1 MNSFAKPLQL
11 VFLFLLSLVAV
22 SPVFAAPSAVYVA
35 FNGSDANPCT
45 RLAACKTITH
55 ALTIVADEGAVVI
68 VGSGIYDTFTITK
81 AVSVEAEPGVV
92 ALIPLTTGAIGV
104 TINADATD
112 TVAVKGLSFRA
123 PGAANAT
130 GIQANTGGSI
140 VLENC
145 DSRDV
150 HFGAVLN
157 STTAAFKVQGGVYE
171 ATDTGLFIRAGTN
184 NVSIDGV
191 KIYGTSSNAA
201 VDAVGQK
208 ITITH
213 SVLAGSGTGGFAP
226 GVWVKGSQT
235 VVLENNVISGYG
247 PGVQVGAGLGGTAT
261 VFLSNNTITN
271 NSTGI
276 VVGSPSFPGKAFT
289 RGNNTFAANGTDVSG
304 ALTSFAAK

>member
-11 VFLFLLSLVAV
+11 VFLVLLSLVAV

-81 AVSVEAEPGVV
+81 AVTVKAEPGVV
-92 ALIPLTTGAIGV
+92 ALIPLTAGATGV

-112 TVAVKGLSFRA
+112 TVAVEGLSFRA

-140 VLENC
+140 VIENC
-145 DSRDV
+145 ESRDV
-150 HFGAVLN
+150 HFGVVLN
-157 STTAAFKVQGGVYE
+157 SNTAAFKLQGGVYE
-171 ATDTGLFIRAGTN
+171 ATDTGIFIRTNTN
-184 NVSIDGV
+184 NVTIDGV
-191 KIYGTSSNAA
+191 KIYGLSANAA
-201 VDAVGQK
+201 VDAVGQR

-213 SVLAGSGTGGFAP
+213 SLLAGSGTTGFAP
-226 GVWVKGSQT
+226 GVWIKGGQT
-235 VVLENNVISGYG
+235 VVVEDNVISGYG
-247 PGVQVGAGLGGTAT
+247 PGVQVGGGLGGTGT

-271 NSTGI
+271 NLTG
-276 VVGSPSFPGKAFT
+276 VSVSVGNAFT